1 MMAMPRLT
9 LPFSSR
15 AFTQGM
21 IAGVSL
27 IVLLGG
33 WMGFQAEQT
42 ALRQAE
48 KLASKTA
55 LIDRQGSHIIVRNLE
70 DAPSESAL
78 PVAPVAGLFEDTP
91 QGKIPLA
98 RQEDGLTPFDAY
110 KRPFTPA
117 PDKKP
122 VALVFYDVG
131 VSAAQTQ
138 AIFDDFPE
146 DVSLSLVPDVS
157 TSADLSAQA
166 RREGHEIWLS
176 LPIQT
181 DQFPQTD
188 LGPHTLL
195 KNAAPSQIKERL
207 FASLGKFSGYAGI
220 VTPPDHV
227 FLESD
232 TAYMSWTSEIF
243 GRGLAIVDARRD
255 RPFFASALAQKN
267 DYPYAQ
273 VHVYLSPDMPPQD
286 IKQALAEAERVAL
299 SGTGVIVF
307 SAPAPLHLK
316 YLKAWLGMMDN
327 KPLQLAPLSAL
338 MTALPLVEAEIP
350 APTPEATQTSA
361 PASAPSPETPAPV
374 TP

>member
-1 MMAMPRLT
+1 MAKPRLT

-15 AFTQGM
+15 AFTHGM
-21 IAGVSL
+21 LVGVSSM
-27 IVLLGG
+27 VLLAG
-33 WMGFQAEQT
+33 WMGFQADQT
-42 ALRQAE
+42 ALRQSE

-78 PVAPVAGLFEDTP
+78 PSAPIAGLFEETP

-110 KRPFTPA
+110 KRPFTPT

-131 VSAAQTQ
+131 VSATQTQ
-138 AIFDDFPE
+138 AVFNDFPE
-146 DVSLSLVPDVS
+146 DVTLSLVPDL
-157 TSADLSAQA
+157 TNAADISAQA
-166 RREGHEIWLS
+166 RRKGHEVWLS

-188 LGPHTLL
+188 LGPQTIL

-207 FASLGKFSGYAGI
+207 FTSLGKISGYTGI
-220 VTPPDHV
+220 ITPPDHV

-232 TAYMSWTSEIF
+232 TAFMPWTSEIF
-243 GRGLAIVDARRD
+243 GRGLAIVDSRQD
-255 RPFFASALAQKN
+255 RPFFATALAQKN

-273 VHVYLSPDMPPQD
+273 AQVYLSPDMPPQD
-286 IKQALAEAERVAL
+286 IKQALAEAERMAL
-299 SGTGVIVF
+299 SGTGVIIL

-316 YLKAWLGMMDN
+316 YLKAWVGMMGN

-338 MTALPLVEAEIP
+338 MTVTPPAETTVP
-350 APTPEATQTSA
+350 SPSPDVTQTSA
-361 PASAPSPETPAPV
+361 PTSVPVPETPAPV

>member
-1 MMAMPRLT
+1 MV
-9 LPFSSR
+9 
-15 AFTQGM
+15 
-21 IAGVSL
+21 AGVSL
-27 IVLLGG
+27 MVLLAG
-33 WMGFQAEQT
+33 WMGFQADQT
-42 ALRQAE
+42 ELRQSE

-55 LIDRQGSHIIVRNLE
+55 LIDRQASHIIVRNLE

-78 PVAPVAGLFEDTP
+78 PSAPISGLFEETP

-110 KRPFTPA
+110 KRPFTPT

-131 VSAAQTQ
+131 VSATQTQ
-138 AIFDDFPE
+138 AVFNDFQE
-146 DVSLSLVPDVS
+146 DVTLSLVPDLA
-157 TSADLSAQA
+157 TSADISARA

-176 LPIQT
+176 LPVQT

-220 VTPPDHV
+220 ITPPDHV

-232 TAYMSWTSEIF
+232 SAFMPWASEVF
-243 GRGLAIVDARRD
+243 GRGLAIVDARQD
-255 RPFFASALAQKN
+255 RPFFATALAQKN

-273 VHVYLSPDMPPQD
+273 AHVYLSPDMPPQD
-286 IKQALAEAERVAL
+286 IKQALAEAERIAL
-299 SGTGVIVF
+299 SGTGVIIL
-307 SAPAPLHLK
+307 SPPAPLHLK
-316 YLKAWLGMMDN
+316 YLKAWVGMMDN
-327 KPLQLAPLSAL
+327 KPLQLVPLSAL
-338 MTALPLVEAEIP
+338 MAASPPVEEP
-350 APTPEATQTSA
+350 SPPTPAQDFTPTSA
-361 PASAPSPETPAPV
+361 PAAASAPETPAPV